1 MGFFLNQ
8 LYPKYIKVSIRVNKK
23 LFNCLKSFSG
33 ESSPEA
39 SGEPAKLFAKKNVS
53 IA

>member
-1 MGFFLNQ
+1 MGFFFE
-8 LYPKYIKVSIRVNKK
+8 YPKYKMIKVSIRVNKK

-39 SGEPAKLFAKKNVS
+39 SGEPVKLFAKKNVS